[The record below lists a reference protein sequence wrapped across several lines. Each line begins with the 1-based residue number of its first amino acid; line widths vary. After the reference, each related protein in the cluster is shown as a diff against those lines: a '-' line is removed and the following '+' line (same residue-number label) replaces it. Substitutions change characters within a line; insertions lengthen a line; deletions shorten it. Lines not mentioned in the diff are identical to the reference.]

1 MEMEISKWTLKILE
15 DFTRKA
21 YDEEFVDMLDGLS
34 PEHPPPTFPPP
45 ICKYGDTPIYS
56 RAQYFLLL
64 NAIFP

>member
-1 MEMEISKWTLKILE
+1 MQMEISKRTLKILE

-21 YDEEFVDMLDGLS
+21 YDTEFVDMLDPYS
-34 PEHPPPTFPPP
+34 PPTPPPPSP

-64 NAIFP
+64 NAIFS